1 MTDPQTETFDVPLIA
16 VTIAA
21 RADEVWRALRDPAL
35 ILQWFGWDAETLPA
49 EVDFIFIEHAR
60 GDDQT
65 RVLRFEGMGD
75 RFEVEA
81 RGQQSILRVVRPAL
95 TPDTDWDAGFEDMTQ
110 GWMAFVQQLKFA
122 MEHHGLAPR
131 RTIYLSGSPLE
142 AGDPLAA
149 AALGLDDLPLL
160 GQRYV
165 VEIDEDA
172 RLTGHVWHKTRHQ
185 LGVTVDDWGN
195 GLLVIM
201 DRPANDR
208 WPNGGSQATLTT
220 YGLSDEDFADLE
232 ADWRDWWDER
242 FEKPARAT
250 SD

>member
-1 MTDPQTETFDVPLIA
+1 MTSTAAEPFDVPLIS
-16 VTIAA
+16 VTIGVPAA
-21 RADEVWRALRDPAL
+21 EVWRALREPAL
-35 ILQWFGWDAETLPA
+35 ILQWFGWDADTLPA
-49 EVDFIFIEHAR
+49 EVEFIFIEHAVA
-60 GDDQT
+60 DDDA

-81 RGQQSILRVVRPAL
+81 RGQQSILRVVRPAPS
-95 TPDTDWDAGFEDMTQ
+95 PDTDWDAAFDDMTQ

-122 MEHHGLAPR
+122 IEHHGLAQR
-131 RTIYLSGSPLE
+131 RTLYFSGSPRE

-149 AALGLDDLPLL
+149 EALGLDDLPLL

-165 VEIDEDA
+165 VEIDEDE

-201 DRPANDR
+201 DRPPNDR
-208 WPNGGSQATLTT
+208 WPRGGSQATLTT
-220 YGLSDEDFADLE
+220 YGLSDAAFADLE
-232 ADWRDWWDER
+232 ARWSEWWNEG
-242 FEKPARAT
+242 FEKPAQAAC
-250 SD
+250 D